1 MSKVGFHISAGSRR
15 GLGSCLKQCAEAG
28 NPLPV
33 IFSVDQDI
41 WPDLARF
48 SPQTVCIFRTQK
60 TCATKNSATGRDR
73 CTPAIRSR
81 RRATGCR
88 K

>member
-15 GLGSCLKQCAEAG
+15 GLGDCLKQCAEAG

-41 WPDLARF
+41 WPDLERF
-48 SPQTVCIFRTQK
+48 SRRPCTSSARKK
-60 TCATKNSATGRDR
+60 TSAT
-73 CTPAIRSR
+73 
-81 RRATGCR
+81 
-88 K
+88 